1 MKKNNNII
9 LFSSGVSE
17 QSGLMSLIISQ
28 LEQRGF
34 CCHCWRDLFSNSN
47 DRNAISLLPML
58 IKKIPTFDFA
68 LLICEGHDRTL
79 LLRNGTETEY
89 RTMRD
94 NVLFEIGLC
103 SMALGLDRVIL
114 LADEDLHLPED
125 LYGLHGELAI
135 RRVFLNTGSEAD
147 IRRMMD
153 QVEDHILSNQ
163 MVYSPVVIGASAST
177 ASGYVTNFVFRCMD
191 AVFDGFTD
199 VQTGEWIVPEP
210 GKLDMEII
218 IPYRFTSRTSLTAQS
233 RQKQMRRGIIPNAR
247 RRNLEF
253 SYLREGSR
261 IIIRDYPTTLVT
273 SYSTARTI
281 LNLKADDTADP
292 LAEQRFVAKELNLFE
307 AALHALL
314 DRDYLQRYF
323 THYHSGSPDAE
334 LTDHQKRSLRFMQD
348 HIHVIR
354 EDY

>member
-1 MKKNNNII
+1 MKKNNII

-17 QSGLMSLIISQ
+17 QSGLVDFVISELQ
-28 LEQRGF
+28 NRGF
-34 CCHCWRDLFSNSN
+34 CCHCWRDLFRNSN
-47 DRNAISLLPML
+47 DRSAIALLPML

-68 LLICEGHDRTL
+68 ILICEGHDRTV

-125 LYGLHGELAI
+125 LYGLRGELAI
-135 RRVFLNTGSEAD
+135 RRIVLNTGSEAAL
-147 IRRMMD
+147 RHMLD
-153 QVEDHILSNQ
+153 QVEGHIMSNQ

-177 ASGYVTNFVFRCMD
+177 ASGYVTNFVFRCLD
-191 AVFDGFTD
+191 CIFDGFTD
-199 VQTGEWIVPEP
+199 AKTGEWIVPDA
-210 GKLDMEII
+210 KNLDMEII
-218 IPYRFTSRTSLTAQS
+218 IPYRFTSSTSRIARE
-233 RQKQMRRGIIPNAR
+233 RQGQMRRGIIPDAR

-253 SYLREGSR
+253 NYVRDGER
-261 IIIRDYPTTLVT
+261 IVIRDYPTTLVT

-292 LAEQRFVAKELNLFE
+292 MAEQRFVAKELNLFE

-314 DRDYLQRYF
+314 DRDYLGRYY
-323 THYHSGSPDAE
+323 THYHADAE
-334 LTDHQKRSLRFMQD
+334 LTARQELVLQFINDHV
-348 HIHVIR
+348 HVVR

>member
-17 QSGLMSLIISQ
+17 QSGLLDLVISQ
-28 LEQRGF
+28 LQSRGF
-34 CCHCWRDLFSNSN
+34 NCHCWRDLFRSSN
-47 DRNAISLLPML
+47 DSNAISLLPML

-79 LLRNGTETEY
+79 LLRNGMETEY

-135 RRVFLNTGSEAD
+135 RRVILNTATQAD
-147 IRRMMD
+147 IRHMMD
-153 QVEDHILSNQ
+153 QVEAHIWSNH

-177 ASGYVTNFVFRCMD
+177 ASGYVTNFIFRCLD
-191 AVFDGFTD
+191 SVFDGFTD
-199 VQTGEWIVPEP
+199 AQTGEWIVPEP

-218 IPYRFTSRTSLTAQS
+218 IPYRFTAGTSRTART
-233 RQKQMRRGIIPNAR
+233 RQQQMRRGIIPDAR

-253 SYLREGSR
+253 NYFRDGGR
-261 IIIRDYPTTLVT
+261 IVIRDYPTTLVT

-281 LNLKADDTADP
+281 LNLQADDTADP
-292 LAEQRFVAKELNLFE
+292 MAEQRFVAKELNLFE

-314 DRDYLQRYF
+314 DRDYLGRYF
-323 THYHSGSPDAE
+323 AHYHAGAPDAFPAARQE
-334 LTDHQKRSLRFMQD
+334 RMLRFMAG